1 MAAPAD
7 QASESPEQPTAQ
19 PASKQDEAVISVK
32 SEQSA
37 VESAAAWTEVQSAM
51 RLADEAV
58 SSAVQG
64 MADVNH
70 SSDDSN
76 HK

>member
-7 QASESPEQPTAQ
+7 QASEPPEQPASQ

-32 SEQSA
+32 SKQSG
-37 VESAAAWTEVQSAM
+37 VESAAAWTEVQNAM